1 MSRSF
6 FDTNVLLY
14 MYEDDEPQKKAR
26 AIDVF
31 DRAVEG
37 NLAVLSTQVLQE
49 FYVNATRKLTTPLS
63 PERAAARVRDFARLP
78 LVRVDE
84 AMILAAIERNRD
96 MSFSFWDALV
106 VEAALRGRGR
116 TPAHRGL
123 AARAGDGRT
132 AGGEPFPVTPCDS
145 AGPGG
150 AI

>member
-31 DRAVEG
+31 DWAVEG

-84 AMILAAIERNRD
+84 VMILSAIERNRD

-106 VEAALRGRGR
+106 VEAALRAGAGRLLTEDLQHGQEMD
-116 TPAHRGL
+116 GL
-123 AARAGDGRT
+123 RV
-132 AGGEPFPVTPCDS
+132 ENPFL
-145 AGPGG
+145 
-150 AI
+150 